1 MGRKAL
7 EVCMQTFKIRVIE
20 ELNELNLKINALNVF
35 ILSNVFKTLDH
46 QDQIL
51 LQRQLDVMG
60 AYRHILEQRI
70 ERF

>member
-7 EVCMQTFKIRVIE
+7 EVCMQTFKIRVNE
-20 ELNELNLKINALNVF
+20 ELNELNLKINSLNMFV
-35 ILSNVFKTLDH
+35 ISRVFKTLDR

-51 LQRQLDVMG
+51 LERQLDVMG

>member
-1 MGRKAL
+1 
-7 EVCMQTFKIRVIE
+7 MQTFKIRVNE
-20 ELNELNLKINALNVF
+20 ELNELNLKINSLNMFV
-35 ILSNVFKTLDH
+35 ISRVFKTLDR

-51 LQRQLDVMG
+51 LERQLDVMG